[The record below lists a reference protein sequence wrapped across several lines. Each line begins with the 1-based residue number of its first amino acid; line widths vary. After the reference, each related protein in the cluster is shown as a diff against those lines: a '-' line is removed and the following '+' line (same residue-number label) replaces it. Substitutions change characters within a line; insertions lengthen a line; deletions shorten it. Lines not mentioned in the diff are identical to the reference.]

1 MNGTEEAVGDEGVEK
16 RLRSQAHWIYVESA
30 IAALILTVL
39 SFYFASVLSEAARSS
54 EGLSLEQAADFLIR
68 HGYVLLFGW
77 VLLEQMGLPIPAVP
91 LLIAAGALTRAG
103 KMNLTF
109 AVVLAFIA
117 VILADLFWY
126 SLGRYR
132 GGRIL
137 KLLCRISLEPDSCV
151 RRTENLFV
159 RHGVHSLLV
168 AKFIPGLNTAAPS
181 LAGVFRMPVRRFMIF
196 DSLGGL
202 FWVVT
207 FTSLGLIFSD
217 QLEQIAVRALSWGGW
232 AIAVLAGSLAAYILW
247 KFIQRQRFLRRLR
260 IARITPKELMDKL
273 MAGENISIVDLRQP
287 MDIEAFPQMI
297 PGALRIA
304 MEEIEERHGE
314 DSPGS
319 RRRPLLLVTQR
330 SDQRPGGAAAAS
342 QGNHQGS
349 TARRRDRCLASVR
362 FPIRYRKSRQE
373 TRCPLRKG
381 QFATITLL
389 RYSHL
394 SNTPSDPL

>member
-1 MNGTEEAVGDEGVEK
+1 MNGTEELVVGEGVEK

-30 IAALILTVL
+30 LAALILTLL
-39 SFYFASVLSEAARSS
+39 SFYFAVVLPGTLRSS

-68 HGYVLLFGW
+68 HGYAVLFGW
-77 VLLEQMGLPIPAVP
+77 VLLEQMGLPIPAAP
-91 LLIAAGALTRAG
+91 LLIAAGALARAG

-109 AVVLAFIA
+109 AVTLAFIA
-117 VILADLFWY
+117 AILADLFWY

-168 AKFIPGLNTAAPS
+168 AKFVPGLNTAAPS
-181 LAGVFRMPVRRFMIF
+181 LAGIFRMPLRRFMIF
-196 DSLGGL
+196 DSLGAF

-207 FTSLGLIFSD
+207 VTSLGLIFSE
-217 QLEQIAVRALSWGGW
+217 QLEEIALRWGGW
-232 AIAVLAGSLAAYILW
+232 LVAVLVGSLAAYVLW
-247 KFIQRQRFLRRLR
+247 KFIQRRRFLRRLR

-273 MAGENISIVDLRQP
+273 TAGETISIVDLRQP

-304 MEEIEERHGE
+304 MEEIEDRHGE
-314 DSPGS
+314 IP
-319 RRRPLLLVTQR
+319 
-330 SDQRPGGAAAAS
+330 
-342 QGNHQGS
+342 
-349 TARRRDRCLASVR
+349 RDRDVVLYCS
-362 FPIRYRKSRQE
+362 
-373 TRCPLRKG
+373 
-381 QFATITLL
+381 
-389 RYSHL
+389 
-394 SNTPSDPL
+394 

>member
-1 MNGTEEAVGDEGVEK
+1 MNGTEEPVGDEGVEK
-16 RLRSQAHWIYVESA
+16 RLRSQAHWIYAESA

-39 SFYFASVLSEAARSS
+39 SCYFASLWTEAVYYSQS
-54 EGLSLEQAADFLIR
+54 LSLEQAADFLIR
-68 HGYVLLFGW
+68 HGYAVLFGW
-77 VLLEQMGLPIPAVP
+77 VLLEQMGLPIPAAP
-91 LLIAAGALTRAG
+91 LLIAAGALARAG

-109 AVVLAFIA
+109 AVALAFVA

-159 RHGVHSLLV
+159 RRGVHALLV
-168 AKFIPGLNTAAPS
+168 AKFVPGLNTAAPS
-181 LAGVFRMPVRRFMIF
+181 LAGIFRMPVRRFMVY
-196 DSLGGL
+196 DSLGAL

-207 FTSLGLIFSD
+207 VTSLGLMFSD
-217 QLEQIAVRALSWGGW
+217 QLEQIALRWGGW
-232 AIAVLAGSLAAYILW
+232 LVAVLAGSLAAYVLW
-247 KFIQRQRFLRRLR
+247 KFIQRRRFLRRLR

-273 MAGENISIVDLRQP
+273 TAQENISIVDLRQP

-314 DSPGS
+314 IP
-319 RRRPLLLVTQR
+319 
-330 SDQRPGGAAAAS
+330 
-342 QGNHQGS
+342 
-349 TARRRDRCLASVR
+349 RDRDVVLYCS
-362 FPIRYRKSRQE
+362 
-373 TRCPLRKG
+373 
-381 QFATITLL
+381 
-389 RYSHL
+389 
-394 SNTPSDPL
+394 

>member
-1 MNGTEEAVGDEGVEK
+1 VGLAARGARKMNGTEEPVGDEGVEK

-39 SFYFASVLSEAARSS
+39 SFFFASVLSEAARSS

-91 LLIAAGALTRAG
+91 LLIAAGRLARAG

-159 RHGVHSLLV
+159 RHGVHSCSSPNLYP
-168 AKFIPGLNTAAPS
+168 ALNTPPPPLPAH
-181 LAGVFRMPVRRFMIF
+181 
-196 DSLGGL
+196 
-202 FWVVT
+202 
-207 FTSLGLIFSD
+207 
-217 QLEQIAVRALSWGGW
+217 
-232 AIAVLAGSLAAYILW
+232 
-247 KFIQRQRFLRRLR
+247 
-260 IARITPKELMDKL
+260 
-273 MAGENISIVDLRQP
+273 
-287 MDIEAFPQMI
+287 FP
-297 PGALRIA
+297 
-304 MEEIEERHGE
+304 
-314 DSPGS
+314 
-319 RRRPLLLVTQR
+319 
-330 SDQRPGGAAAAS
+330 
-342 QGNHQGS
+342 
-349 TARRRDRCLASVR
+349 
-362 FPIRYRKSRQE
+362 
-373 TRCPLRKG
+373 
-381 QFATITLL
+381 
-389 RYSHL
+389 
-394 SNTPSDPL
+394 